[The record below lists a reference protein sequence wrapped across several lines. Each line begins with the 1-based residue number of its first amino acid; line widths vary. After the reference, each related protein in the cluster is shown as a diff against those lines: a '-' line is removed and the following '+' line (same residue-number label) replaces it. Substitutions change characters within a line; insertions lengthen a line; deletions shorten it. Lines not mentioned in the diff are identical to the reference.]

1 MTGVSRSVAAA
12 ALPRQRSR
20 WLAVLC
26 ALAGLTLAATLLTR
40 AVVNDDPYITYR
52 YASNLAGGA
61 EFTYNHGEPV
71 LSTTA
76 PLYALVLAALAVLR
90 IDPPTASLLV
100 GSVSVFAAGALMYRL
115 GLRSGQARPA
125 LIAAV
130 LLATSPL
137 VWLATGLESGLYLA
151 LALGA
156 FNAADERRWGLAGLL
171 AALAALTRG
180 DGLLV
185 VGLIAASEWL
195 QRRSLPGRSLLAA
208 SALIVPALILATI
221 AYGSP
226 VPATLRA
233 KTLQASLGIT
243 GLYPFARFLD
253 GLPWLAAA
261 YLEQS
266 WLYVLMLP
274 LAAIGLAQI
283 RAQRWLWSIA
293 AWGALQLIGYTVLGV
308 APYRWYYVPLLPAV
322 YGLIGLG
329 IVGIARRAASRTIA
343 NSNSIH
349 ESVIPAQ
356 AGTVFPAQA
365 GIQPKSLDTRL
376 RGCDDAGRETVD
388 QVGIGSRTNTVKLAA
403 PPTASSRLA
412 AREDAGGEPYLN
424 SIGARTLLGLGL
436 ALALMAAQARSLWEI
451 QRSTDPSIPESEL
464 VGRDA
469 LPNTSGAL
477 YRQVGEWLRNNTPPT
492 ASVGVME
499 VGVIGFYAERRMID
513 YLGLLQP
520 EVAAAL
526 GRRDIFWSIPH
537 LLPDYLVLTAINPLY
552 DYDLR
557 ADGWFQAEYA
567 PVTQFDDGRF
577 WGSPITIYQR
587 RTPAAKLT
595 AQVADQAI
603 GVLQLTGYAI
613 EPIPI
618 QPGIP
623 IRIRLEWAKPN
634 VPGAHVSVGLIGVQG
649 EVIATGERTYNTATW
664 PASGGSVYHTMV
676 TGSSTPPGVYRALV
690 TVETEERSGHAF
702 VGRWVAPL
710 GEVRLPPNLTP
721 LAARFGDAIDLAG
734 YTLDP
739 NLPRAGAEVSLTL
752 YWRAQRTVDRDY
764 TVFIHLE
771 TADGRLV
778 LAADSQPRAGSYPTS
793 IWSPGDV
800 IDDQHTFRIPDDLPA
815 GDYALKTGLYL
826 LDTGQRLTTGEADQV
841 RLTTLTIR

>member
-1 MTGVSRSVAAA
+1 MTGVSGSTAASALRGERS
-12 ALPRQRSR
+12 Q
-20 WLAVLC
+20 WTIVLC
-26 ALAGLTLAATLLTR
+26 ALAGLTLAATLLTH

-61 EFTYNHGEPV
+61 GFTYNHGEPV

-76 PLYALVLAALAVLR
+76 PLYAFVLAALAVFK

-100 GSVSVFAAGALMYRL
+100 GSLSAFAAGALLYRL
-115 GLRSGQARPA
+115 GLRAGQAQPA

-137 VWLATGLESGLYLA
+137 VWLATGLESSLYLA

-156 FNAADERRWGLAGLL
+156 LNAAADRRWGQAGLL

-185 VGLIAASEWL
+185 VGLIVISELVIIHKSVRPQLHCGRWGDSATVAPTCVQSPVSEGV

-226 VPATLRA
+226 IPATLRA

-243 GLYPFARFLD
+243 GLFPFARFLD

-266 WLYVLMLP
+266 WLYVLILP
-274 LAAIGLAQI
+274 LAAIGLTQI
-283 RAQRWLWSIA
+283 RAHRWLWPIV

-343 NSNSIH
+343 VSKLIYGFTSH
-349 ESVIPAQ
+349 PRKRVSSARR
-356 AGTVFPAQA
+356 
-365 GIQPKSLDTRL
+365 LDSRL
-376 RGCDDAGRETVD
+376 RGNDRVVHQT
-388 QVGIGSRTNTVKLAA
+388 GIG
-403 PPTASSRLA
+403 
-412 AREDAGGEPYLN
+412 Y
-424 SIGARTLLGLGL
+424 RTLLGLGL
-436 ALALMAAQARSLWEI
+436 ALVLLVAQARSLWEI
-451 QRSTDPSIPESEL
+451 HRSTDPTVPESAL
-464 VGRDA
+464 VGLNA

-477 YRQVGEWLRNNTPPT
+477 YRQVGAWLRDNTPPT

-499 VGVIGFYAERRMID
+499 VGVIGYYAERRMID

-537 LLPDYLVLTAINPLY
+537 LLPDYLALTAINPLY

-557 ADGWFQAEYA
+557 ADAWFQATYA

-577 WGSPITIYQR
+577 WGSPITIYWR
-587 RTPAAKLT
+587 RAPAADLAT
-595 AQVADQAI
+595 QPVDQTI
-603 GVLQLTGYAI
+603 GALRLTGYAI

-618 QPGIP
+618 RPGIP
-623 IRIRLEWAKPN
+623 IRIRLEWARPN
-634 VPGAHVSVGLIGVQG
+634 VPGARVSVGLIGAQG
-649 EVIATGERTYNTATW
+649 EVIAAGERTYNTAAW
-664 PASGGSVYHTMV
+664 PASGGSAYHTMV
-676 TGSSTPPGVYRALV
+676 AGPSTPPGVYRALI
-690 TVETEERSGHAF
+690 TVETEGRSGHAF
-702 VGRWVAPL
+702 VGKWVAPL
-710 GEVRLPPNLTP
+710 GEVRPPPNLTP
-721 LAARFGDAIDLAG
+721 MAARFGDAIDLVG

-739 NLPRAGAEVSLTL
+739 NLPRAGAEVNLTL
-752 YWRAQRTVDRDY
+752 YWRAQRTVERDY
-764 TVFIHLE
+764 TVFVHLE
-771 TADGRLV
+771 AADGRLI

-800 IDDQHTFRIPDDLPA
+800 IDDRHTFRIPDDLPA
-815 GDYALKTGLYL
+815 GDYSLKIGLYL

-841 RLTTLTIR
+841 HLTTLTIR

>member
-1 MTGVSRSVAAA
+1 MTGVPRLAAA
-12 ALPRQRSR
+12 SALRGERSQ
-20 WLAVLC
+20 WIIVLC

-52 YASNLAGGA
+52 YARNLAGGA
-61 EFTYNHGEPV
+61 GFTYNSGEPV

-76 PLYALVLAALAVLR
+76 PLYALLLAGLAALG
-90 IDPPTASLLV
+90 IDPPAASLLA
-100 GSVSVFAAGALMYRL
+100 GSLSAFAASALLYRL
-115 GLRSGQARPA
+115 GLRAGQARPA

-130 LLATSPL
+130 LLASSPL
-137 VWLATGLESGLYLA
+137 VWLATGLESSLYLA

-156 FNAADERRWGLAGLL
+156 FNAAADRRWGPAGLL

-185 VGLIAASEWL
+185 VGLIIISEGL
-195 QRRSLPGRSLLAA
+195 QRRSLLGRSLLSA

-243 GLYPFARFLD
+243 GLFPFARFLD

-274 LAAIGLAQI
+274 LAAIGLGRI
-283 RAQRWLWSIA
+283 REQRWLGPIV

-329 IVGIARRAASRTIA
+329 IVGIARRAASR
-343 NSNSIH
+343 S
-349 ESVIPAQ
+349 
-356 AGTVFPAQA
+356 
-365 GIQPKSLDTRL
+365 
-376 RGCDDAGRETVD
+376 
-388 QVGIGSRTNTVKLAA
+388 
-403 PPTASSRLA
+403 
-412 AREDAGGEPYLN
+412 
-424 SIGARTLLGLGL
+424 RTLLGLGL
-436 ALALMAAQARSLWEI
+436 ALALLAAQARSLWEI
-451 QRSTDPSIPESEL
+451 QRSTDPGIPESEL
-464 VGRDA
+464 IGSNA

-477 YRQVGEWLRNNTPPT
+477 YRQVGAWLRDNTPHT

-499 VGVIGFYAERRMID
+499 VGVIGYYAERRMID

-557 ADGWFQAEYA
+557 ADAWFQASYA
-567 PVTQFDDGRF
+567 PVTQFGDGRF
-577 WGSPITIYQR
+577 WGSPITIYAR
-587 RTPAAKLT
+587 RAPAADLATQPVDLT
-595 AQVADQAI
+595 I
-603 GVLQLTGYAI
+603 GALQLTGYAI
-613 EPIPI
+613 ELIPI
-618 QPGIP
+618 WPGIP
-623 IRIRLEWAKPN
+623 IRIRLEWARPS
-634 VPGAHVSVGLIGVQG
+634 VPGARVSVGLIGAQG
-649 EVIATGERTYNTATW
+649 EVIAAGERTYNMATW

-676 TGSSTPPGVYRALV
+676 AGPNMPPGVYRALI
-690 TVETEERSGHAF
+690 TVETEGRSEHAF
-702 VGRWVAPL
+702 VGKWVAPL
-710 GEVRLPPNLTP
+710 GEVRPPSNLTP
-721 LAARFGDAIDLAG
+721 LAARFGDAIDLIG

-739 NLPRAGAEVSLTL
+739 NRPGAGAEVSLTL
-752 YWRAQRTVDRDY
+752 YWRARRTVERDY
-764 TVFIHLE
+764 TVFVHLE
-771 TADGRLV
+771 AADGRLI

-800 IDDQHTFRIPDDLPA
+800 IDDRHTFRIPDNLPA
-815 GDYALKTGLYL
+815 GDYSLKMGLYL
-826 LDTGQRLTTGEADQV
+826 LDSGQRLTTGEADQV
-841 RLTTLTIR
+841 HLTTLTIR